1 MVDGYKHQGLRKK
14 LVAILIEKGIRSESV
29 LAAIGKIPRHFFL
42 ESAFENYAYQD
53 IAFQIGAGQ
62 TISQPYTVSF
72 QSELLDVQKGHKVLE
87 IGTGSGYQTA
97 VLLELGAKV
106 FSIERQK
113 LLYDKAKDF
122 LPRIGYSAAKLFYG
136 DGFVGKEVFA
146 PYDRIII
153 TCGAPFIPP
162 KLVDQLKP
170 GGKMVIPV
178 DEGSAQKMLLI
189 TKNQDGDIT
198 TEEFG
203 VFKFVPMLQ
212 DKTL

>member
-1 MVDGYKHQGLRKK
+1 MIDGYKHQGLRKK
-14 LVAILIEKGIRSESV
+14 LVALLIEKGIKNESV
-29 LAAIGKIPRHFFL
+29 LAAIGKIPRHYFL

-62 TISQPYTVSF
+62 TISQPYTVAF
-72 QSELLDVQKGHKVLE
+72 QSEILDVQKGHKVLE

-113 LLYDKAKDF
+113 LLHDKAKDF
-122 LPRIGYSAAKLFYG
+122 LPKMGYSAAKLFYG

-162 KLVDQLKP
+162 KLVEQLKP

-189 TKNQDGDIT
+189 TKKQDGEIT

-203 VFKFVPMLQ
+203 TFKFVPMLQ
-212 DKTL
+212 DKAQ